1 MMSSSNHLSTSSTVA
16 SKQGQS
22 SVDGHSEIELARQRL
37 AASVRVLDAAV
48 RVDDNARKMMEFSS
62 TNVIATNIA
71 TIAGAHQGN
80 KELEAA
86 IKIDD
91 NARRMIDFATSNVA
105 SAQYDVQMAEM
116 ALREVE
122 RRVYNKNPELG
133 TSPTSGSGQLE
144 QDLGNISSMSL
155 ESEQQRPG
163 PLMPL
168 ISRSSSNS
176 LTKVGAD
183 P

>member
-1 MMSSSNHLSTSSTVA
+1 MMSSSNHLSTASTVA

-22 SVDGHSEIELARQRL
+22 IVDGHNEIELARQRL

-122 RRVYNKNPELG
+122 RRAVYNNKNPELG
-133 TSPTSGSGQLE
+133 TSPTSGAGQLE
-144 QDLGNISSMSL
+144 QDLGGNMSSMS
-155 ESEQQRPG
+155 
-163 PLMPL
+163 
-168 ISRSSSNS
+168 I
-176 LTKVGAD
+176 
-183 P
+183 

>member
-1 MMSSSNHLSTSSTVA
+1 MMSSSNHLSTASTVA

-22 SVDGHSEIELARQRL
+22 SVDGRNEIELARQRL

-71 TIAGAHQGN
+71 TITGASHQGN

-122 RRVYNKNPELG
+122 RRAVYNNKNPELG
-133 TSPTSGSGQLE
+133 TSPTSGAGKLE
-144 QDLGNISSMSL
+144 QDLGGNMSSRWRVNINVLAHSCL
-155 ESEQQRPG
+155 
-163 PLMPL
+163 
-168 ISRSSSNS
+168 
-176 LTKVGAD
+176 
-183 P
+183 